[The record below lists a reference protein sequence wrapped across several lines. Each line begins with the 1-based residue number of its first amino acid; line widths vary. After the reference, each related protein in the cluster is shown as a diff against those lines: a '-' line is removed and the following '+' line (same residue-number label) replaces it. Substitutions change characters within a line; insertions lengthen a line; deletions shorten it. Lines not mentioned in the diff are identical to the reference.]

1 MFTYLVFTYYVSKA
15 DDHISFLRIN
25 KALLYCNLQ
34 TSLAQELDQTVGER
48 EARIT
53 ELTDE
58 VEQLTEQLTEQ
69 QEKVE
74 QLQSDKVAL
83 EAELQQRDEDLS
95 QVAPPPLL

>member
-1 MFTYLVFTYYVSKA
+1 M
-15 DDHISFLRIN
+15 
-25 KALLYCNLQ
+25 
-34 TSLAQELDQTVGER
+34 GER
-48 EARIT
+48 EARIA

-58 VEQLTEQLTEQ
+58 VEQLTSQLTEQ
-69 QEKVE
+69 REKVE

>member
-1 MFTYLVFTYYVSKA
+1 MIFTYYVSKA